1 MRTACKKDHFKPS
14 FSRQKRLPGVAQR
27 SGAKSGAKRLNFS
40 SNQNASAWNQA
51 RPKVFTLKALSVS
64 APTQP
69 RNPRNILRMN
79 WADESV
85 IALNGLNLTGWLK
98 MYKNKKAVVNGIS
111 IGGIPTA
118 RSMQPINIG
127 LLGVGSAPGNC
138 NGLTL
143 GAGVIGSAGNVNGLS
158 VSGLYTGVDGTD
170 SSISGVSI
178 SAGAI
183 NAHKTMD
190 GLALGGLAVVCDKD
204 IHGVAA
210 SLLYLSCDDALR
222 GVGVCPGYVQCE
234 VYKGVSI
241 AGYATTTKMHGVA
254 VGLYNRAQELHG
266 VQFGLMNY
274 AGNNPKGF
282 RRLPFINLHFGKKPI
297 SEN

>member
-1 MRTACKKDHFKPS
+1 MKTLLNVSWIAFL
-14 FSRQKRLPGVAQR
+14 LPGYFSSAQDI
-27 SGAKSGAKRLNFS
+27 STNGKALNFPT
-40 SNQNASAWNQA
+40 
-51 RPKVFTLKALSVS
+51 PKYGISVGNSHEFTGV
-64 APTQP
+64 
-69 RNPRNILRMN
+69 RMN
-79 WADESV
+79 WADEGV
-85 IALNGLNLTGWLK
+85 TELNGLNLTGWLK
-98 MYKNKKAVVNGIS
+98 RYKNKQAVVNGIS

-183 NAHKTMD
+183 NVHKTMD
-190 GLALGGLAVVCDKD
+190 GLALGGLAVVSDKD

-210 SLLYLSCDDALR
+210 TLLYLSCDDALR

-282 RRLPFINLHFGKKPI
+282 RMLPFINLHFGKPY
-297 SEN
+297 ERRED